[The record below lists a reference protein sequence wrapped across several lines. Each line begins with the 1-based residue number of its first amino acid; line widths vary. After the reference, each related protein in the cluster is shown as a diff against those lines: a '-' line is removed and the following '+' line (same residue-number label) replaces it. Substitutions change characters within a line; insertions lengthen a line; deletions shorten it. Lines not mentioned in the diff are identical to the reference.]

1 MVFLIMMFGIYIYNK
16 SGLFVAKHRPCYHE
30 LQSAISIYN
39 SLLTD
44 AGVAPC
50 TRPSWRGS
58 LYLEPTPFFDL
69 MVAFLPKL

>member
-16 SGLFVAKHRPCYHE
+16 SGLFVAKYLSRYHE

-44 AGVAPC
+44 AE
-50 TRPSWRGS
+50 TRTDYGICDILGYVWR
-58 LYLEPTPFFDL
+58 
-69 MVAFLPKL
+69 K